1 MLSLM
6 VMLQDLLIMYQRHR
20 SNPCH
25 VVGCVR
31 CPQTVKVSHWD
42 AGLCACNN
50 MNKRLHKTPAT
61 CSLALNLAWNTTEV
75 SHGEGY
81 DKNGTL

>member
-25 VVGCVR
+25 VVGVVR
-31 CPQTVKVSHWD
+31 CPQTVKVSQLV
-42 AGLCACNN
+42 GYRPLC
-50 MNKRLHKTPAT
+50 LQ
-61 CSLALNLAWNTTEV
+61 
-75 SHGEGY
+75 
-81 DKNGTL
+81 